1 MEGLIMIREKLLIN
15 YKTEQ
20 IMLNCSDDLDV
31 SAWLSI
37 PFVPREIRTE
47 GFSNVDIKSDFV

>member
-1 MEGLIMIREKLLIN
+1 MIREKLLIN

-20 IMLNCSDDLDV
+20 IMLNCSDDLNI
-31 SAWLSI
+31 SAWISI

-47 GFSNVDIKSDFV
+47 GFSNVDIKSDVV